1 MTQTDAELVRQV
13 LRDRREQTAYRALVE
28 RHSRAVYNL
37 AYRMLGN
44 PSDAEDVAQVTFLK
58 AFQRLDT
65 FQIDRRFPPWLLRIA
80 HNTAV
85 DLLRRARPDSRDI
98 DEVDVVSTDG
108 SGPAEALEQSELKR
122 RLEHG
127 LRQLRP
133 TYRAALVLRYQEGL
147 GYSELSTVMGVPE
160 GTAKTYVHRARREL
174 ADVLR
179 GHGLASA
186 ETAGPKPP

>member
-1 MTQTDAELVRQV
+1 MTQTDAELIRQV
-13 LRDRREQTAYRALVE
+13 LRDRRGQTAYRALVE

-44 PSDAEDVAQVTFLK
+44 PSDAEDVAQETFLK

-65 FQIDRRFPPWLLRIA
+65 FQIDRRFPPWLLRIT

-85 DLLRRARPDSRDI
+85 DWLRRARPDSRDI
-98 DEVDVVSTDG
+98 DEVDIASPDG
-108 SGPAEALEQSELKR
+108 SGPAESLEQSELKVL
-122 RLEHG
+122 LERG
-127 LRQLRP
+127 LLQLRP
-133 TYRAALVLRYQEGL
+133 TYRATLVLRYQEGL
-147 GYSELSTVMGVPE
+147 GYREVSTVMGVPE

-179 GHGLASA
+179 GQGLV
-186 ETAGPKPP
+186 AG